1 MNRTVRYFATLLLV
15 CVMSACGG
23 SSGSPSPS
31 GRSVTISWTQN
42 RETGVNKAGGG
53 YRIGINT
60 QTPIEVPYVS
70 GSAAPTSYTL
80 TLQPGSFTITVVA
93 YAALVAEEGA
103 IRSLSKPSTAYPL
116 TVQ

>member
-1 MNRTVRYFATLLLV
+1 
-15 CVMSACGG
+15 
-23 SSGSPSPS
+23 
-31 GRSVTISWTQN
+31 VTISWAQN

-53 YRIGINT
+53 YLIDINT

-80 TLQPGSFTITVVA
+80 TLQPGSYTITVVA
-93 YAALVAEEGA
+93 YAALDAQGGTT
-103 IRSLSKPSTAYPL
+103 RTPSKPSSSFPL

>member
-1 MNRTVRYFATLLLV
+1 MNRIVRYGAALLFV
-15 CVMSACGG
+15 GAMSACGS

-31 GRSVTISWTQN
+31 GRSVTISWAQN

-70 GSAAPTSYTL
+70 GPAAPTSHTL
-80 TLQPGSFTITVVA
+80 TLQPGTYTVTVVA
-93 YAALVAEEGA
+93 YAALDAQGGTTG
-103 IRSLSKPSTAYPL
+103 SLSAPSTPYTL

>member
-1 MNRTVRYFATLLLV
+1 
-15 CVMSACGG
+15 
-23 SSGSPSPS
+23 
-31 GRSVTISWTQN
+31 VTISWAQN

-53 YRIGINT
+53 YLVGINT

-80 TLQPGSFTITVVA
+80 TLQPGSYTITVVA
-93 YAALVAEEGA
+93 YAALDAQGGA
-103 IRSLSKPSTAYPL
+103 TRSLSKPSTAYPL